1 VRAVS
6 LSRALEARFAGMTG
20 DIESNAVP
28 DRRGGAI
35 LLIRWTK
42 VEMAGAGPNT
52 ASGPRTIARHAE
64 NRLHKN

>member
-6 LSRALEARFAGMTG
+6 LSRALEARFAGMTA

-28 DRRGGAI
+28 DARRRSI

-42 VEMAGAGPNT
+42 VERRGRAPNT
-52 ASGPRTIARHAE
+52 APGQRPIVRHPL
-64 NRLHKN
+64 NVLHKI

>member
-6 LSRALEARFAGMTG
+6 LSRALEARFAGMTA

-28 DRRGGAI
+28 DARRGAI

-42 VEMAGAGPNT
+42 VGMAGAGLNT
-52 ASGPRTIARHAE
+52 AAQPRPIVRQAL
-64 NRLHKN
+64 NGLHKK